1 MEVSINTAVI
11 GLGLTVLANVV
22 YIGYVTGRLVNR
34 IDMLQKT
41 VDRLM
46 NQQESMG
53 RDQSSMGER
62 LARMEGRR
70 HTDRENR

>member
-53 RDQSSMGER
+53 TNQAAMGER

-70 HTDRENR
+70 REDH